1 MHAINPAAPA
11 ERLPWHGWLL
21 AGVFLLYSLAAA
33 FDYVLSLAQ
42 GEAYYRASG
51 MTDAQVTY
59 FLSLP
64 IWVLVAWSCS
74 VWAGLLAP
82 IALMARRRV
91 SGALFRFALLGTVLY
106 SLHTLVLSA
115 GREAM
120 GAIWFMP
127 LLVAVITT
135 GLIAYCRYLVKRR
148 VLI

>member
-1 MHAINPAAPA
+1 MYAINPAAPA
-11 ERLPWHGWLL
+11 ARLPWHGWFL

-51 MTDAQVTY
+51 MTDAQVAY

-64 IWVLVAWSCS
+64 IWALIAWSCS

-91 SGALFRFALLGTVLY
+91 SGAFFMLASLGTLLY
-106 SLHTLVLSA
+106 SLYTLVLSA

-127 LLVAVITT
+127 LVIAAITT
-135 GLIAYCRYLVKRR
+135 GLIGYCRYLVKRR
-148 VLI
+148 VLV